1 MIIDFHTHVFPD
13 NMAKRVV
20 DNMAVATGIMPYLD
34 GTVGALTD
42 SMAKAGIDISIL
54 LPVLTKPSQFK
65 TVNNYELSIAHKYDN
80 GAKLVA
86 FGGVH
91 PDSPTLRDDIR
102 EIRRMGMKGI
112 KLHPDYQQMDFD
124 DPRYIKAVDYASE
137 EGLITVVHA
146 GLDMAFARHVHCTP
160 PMVVNLLKEI
170 SPEKLVLAHMGGLY
184 YFDEVEEMLIDKD
197 VYFDTAYYIGKT
209 NPRQITR
216 IMRNHGIDKIL
227 FATDSPWGDQY
238 LNVNL
243 FDTFELNDEELKKVF
258 YQNALKLLGVNS
270 ADEL

>member
-112 KLHPDYQQMDFD
+112 KLHPDYQQIDFD
-124 DPRYIKAVDYASE
+124 DPRNIRAVDYASE

-160 PMVVNLLKEI
+160 PMAVNLLKEI

-227 FATDSPWGDQY
+227 FATDSPWGDQTK
-238 LNVNL
+238 NVEL

-270 ADEL
+270 ADDL

>member
-13 NMAKRVV
+13 SMAKRVV
-20 DNMAVATGIMPYLD
+20 DNMAVETGIMPYLD

-42 SMAKAGIDISIL
+42 SMAKAGIDISVL

-65 TVNNYELSIAHKYDN
+65 TVNNYELGIAHEYDN
-80 GAKLVA
+80 GTRLIA

-91 PDSPTLRDDIR
+91 PDSPTLKDDIK

-112 KLHPDYQQMDFD
+112 KLHPDYQQIDFD
-124 DPRYIKAVDYASE
+124 DPRNIRAVDYASE

-170 SPEKLVLAHMGGLY
+170 TPRNLVLAHMGGLY
-184 YFDEVEEMLIDKD
+184 YFDEVEELLIEKD
-197 VYFDTAYYIGKT
+197 VYFDTAYFIGKT
-209 NPRQITR
+209 NHRQITR
-216 IMRNHGIDKIL
+216 IMRNHGIDRIL
-227 FATDSPWGDQY
+227 FATDSPWGDQKK
-238 LNVNL
+238 NVEL
-243 FDTFELNDEELKKVF
+243 FDTFELTAKEQEAVF
-258 YQNALKLLGVNS
+258 CKNAMRLLGM
-270 ADEL
+270 EEH